1 MEDMGD
7 TEDTGDVKYTG
18 DMHMEDKIW
27 STLETETCKTPEP
40 WKILP

>member
-27 STLETETCKTPEP
+27 STSTGNGDM
-40 WKILP
+40 